1 MPTMS
6 QPDIAAAMK
15 AKAQQMTTLPKRD
28 ETSRPERSGKEATH
42 NVTVRLP
49 VSLDDRLEE
58 FLFHVNRAARTAG
71 HRTLAKREL
80 IELAIREII
89 TRAPGDVL
97 DQAI

>member
-1 MPTMS
+1 MS

-15 AKAQQMTTLPKRD
+15 AKAQQMAALPKSG
-28 ETSRPERSGKEATH
+28 EPPRPDRAGKEATH

-71 HRTLAKREL
+71 RRTLAKREL
-80 IELAIREII
+80 IELAIHELV

-97 DQAI
+97 DHVA